1 MATVSGPGWVW
12 AFVVLNGG
20 LLGMVGSLLVAGMA
34 QAFFERAIGGST
46 LDAFIAGQENPW
58 FLLGMYSRF
67 GFGLMFA
74 AGYLVLVWNLL
85 ALGRKR
91 SPAFVAPM
99 VPAE

>member
-1 MATVSGPGWVW
+1 
-12 AFVVLNGG
+12 
-20 LLGMVGSLLVAGMA
+20 
-34 QAFFERAIGGST
+34 
-46 LDAFIAGQENPW
+46 
-58 FLLGMYSRF
+58 
-67 GFGLMFA
+67 MFA